1 MPPPRIAAPKTCIK
15 EEERVQQL
23 GRCLSAEDLPG
34 IVRTV
39 GDLVLLF
46 GFPYTRLLGLTTHDV
61 IIGGDVVE
69 LCIDGHT
76 LRLPPRGDQ
85 LLLEQWK
92 ISAERWTVNQTASTT
107 PWLFPGQRPARPIRS
122 EYLGL
127 LLRRHGFEGLA
138 SRNSARLALA
148 SDLPTCVLADLTG
161 TSISNA
167 TRWTGYARRDWLDY
181 IASRTQI

>member
-1 MPPPRIAAPKTCIK
+1 MTPWSSRLST
-15 EEERVQQL
+15 RTGYD
-23 GRCLSAEDLPG
+23 GRKQDLPG
-34 IVRTV
+34 IVRAV
-39 GDLVLLF
+39 GALVLLF

-69 LCIDGHT
+69 LSIDGHS
-76 LRLPPRGDQ
+76 LRLPPRVDQ
-85 LLLEQWK
+85 LLLEQRK
-92 ISAERWTVNQTASTT
+92 VSAERWTINQTASTT
-107 PWLFPGQRPARPIRS
+107 PWLFPGQEPARPIRS

-148 SDLPTCVLADLTG
+148 YDLPASVLADLTG

-167 TRWTGYARRDWLDY
+167 TRWTAYARRDWLDY
-181 IASRTQI
+181 IASRTQT